1 MQYNVHTHNM
11 YAHSPLWAPPK
22 DWTGIFWDSQSHHR
36 RLAVDG
42 DVACHWKH
50 NADKSRKMRAP
61 VLSRGLKFGWVGFTT
76 RNITNW
82 SMIALMIFG
91 FFFHTWFPS
100 FLCLFF
106 LSMLCCPLF
115 SFLHVFCFL
124 SRSISAFS
132 FATYFSTYVFFFS
145 VFFPLI
151 SCCIFYYFPFP

>member
-1 MQYNVHTHNM
+1 M

-91 FFFHTWFPS
+91 FFFHILFPS
-100 FLCLFF
+100 FFASYFF

-115 SFLHVFCFL
+115 SFFARFLFSFTFNFCFFFCNL
-124 SRSISAFS
+124 FLYVCFLLFGLFS
-132 FATYFSTYVFFFS
+132 FDLMF
-145 VFFPLI
+145 
-151 SCCIFYYFPFP
+151 CFYYFFISINNN